1 MALACILPAVAF
13 LLLGLLSHWFYFMC
27 WWSHKSSNSG
37 IKSTNNA
44 WLTFSSDPH
53 MVLRKQAIL
62 SLLVSN
68 NPKLRGFQPFQQGD
82 SFPWPQRQRSILPAG
97 SLVLQIARLQ
107 SKSVH
112 NPPTLG
118 HAWWDL
124 WVGPWRR
131 SLLWGEENK
140 PSIGADLSSLPPH
153 LSFLSFLFFLFL
165 FHFFF
170 YKLGGKIFRGM
181 ILAPRYLI

>member
-1 MALACILPAVAF
+1 MLALACILPAVVF

-53 MVLRKQAIL
+53 MVLRKQAFIL
-62 SLLVSN
+62 SSGGSRLFSKATPFLDPSAKEAFYQRGLLFC
-68 NPKLRGFQPFQQGD
+68 R
-82 SFPWPQRQRSILPAG
+82 LPG
-97 SLVLQIARLQ
+97 NCRLQ

-118 HAWWDL
+118 HAWWAL

-170 YKLGGKIFRGM
+170 INSEERFLEAWYWLPDI
-181 ILAPRYLI
+181 